1 MYLPESMTKNY
12 DKIVAE
18 SKKQN
23 PNKKLLNYY
32 LNLEFTSRRNQIN
45 CTKPEYRCAEFF
57 KTYTSC
63 FSEPFEVRFLIKKS

>member
-1 MYLPESMTKNY
+1 MYSPESMSKYY
-12 DKIVAE
+12 DKIVTE
-18 SKKQN
+18 SKKLN

-32 LNLEFTSRRNQIN
+32 LNLEFPSRRNWIN

-63 FSEPFEVRFLIKKS
+63 FSEPFKVRILIKKH